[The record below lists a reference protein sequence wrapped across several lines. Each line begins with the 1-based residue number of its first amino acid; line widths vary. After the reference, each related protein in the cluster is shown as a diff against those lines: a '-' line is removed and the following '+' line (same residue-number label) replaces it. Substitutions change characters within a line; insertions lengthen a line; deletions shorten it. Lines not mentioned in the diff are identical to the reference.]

1 MANVLIVDDD
11 PYVRELLIEFLT
23 PYHYTLMAAETLSEC
38 LTLLPVGKFD
48 LILLDINLPDGNGL
62 EILPE
67 IRQSASAPEV
77 IIFTAEGSAAGA
89 KTAMDNEA
97 WDYILKPFSEQEIL
111 LNIKRA
117 LEFRA
122 SKKALQ
128 ARFESIFDRSDI
140 VGTSSKI
147 TTCLN
152 LAAQCAKTDTNV
164 LITGPTGTG
173 KELFANT
180 IHKNSNRKNAGLI
193 VVDCAALPEQL
204 VESVLFG
211 NVKGAFTGADAARDG
226 LIKKA
231 DGGTLF
237 LDEIG
242 ELPLAIQKK
251 FLRVLQERKFKQ
263 VGGTK
268 VIASNFRLISAT
280 NRNLDDMAKQN
291 TFRRDLLYR
300 IKTFHIELPAL
311 QECREDIKP
320 LTLHYIHKLCEH
332 HGFETKG
339 FKPDFLKMLES
350 YNWPGNIRE
359 LITSLEKAILANA
372 DASILYPNYLPQ
384 HIRLHHIE
392 TSIQNKSE
400 NNKIHKKTGSEINP
414 LSLQLPDKLFNPVQS
429 LKQVKKYTAVETEKL
444 YLDHVMRLSK
454 GDLEK
459 TCELAGISK
468 SRLYSLL
475 KTHQTLS
482 KP

>member
-1 MANVLIVDDD
+1 MANVLIVEDD
-11 PYVRELLIEFLT
+11 PHVRELLIESLT
-23 PYHYTLMAAETLSEC
+23 PYDYTLMAAETLSEC
-38 LTLLPVGKFD
+38 RTLLSVGKFD
-48 LILLDINLPDGNGL
+48 LILLDLNLPDGNGI

-67 IRQSASAPEV
+67 IRQSPSTPEV
-77 IIFTAEGSAAGA
+77 IIITAEGSAAGA
-89 KTAMDNEA
+89 KTAMDNEV

-117 LEFRA
+117 LEFRD

-128 ARFESIFDRSDI
+128 RTVETVFNRSEI
-140 VGTSSKI
+140 IGSSPKL

-152 LAAQCAKTDTNV
+152 LTAQCARSDADV

-180 IHKNSNRKNAGLI
+180 IHENSSRKSTGLI

-211 NVKGAFTGADAARDG
+211 NVKGAFTGADSPRDG

-242 ELPLAIQKK
+242 ELPLFIQKK

-268 VIASNFRLISAT
+268 EIASNFRLISAT
-280 NRNLDDMAKQN
+280 NRNLEEMVKQA
-291 TFRRDLLYR
+291 TFRSDLLYR
-300 IKTFHIELPAL
+300 IKTFHIELPPL
-311 QECREDIKP
+311 KECRGDIKP
-320 LTLHYIHKLCEH
+320 LALHYIHKLCEH
-332 HGFETKG
+332 HGLETKG
-339 FKPDFLKMLES
+339 FKPDFLKILES

-359 LITSLEKAILANA
+359 LINSLEKTILANVG
-372 DASILYPNYLPQ
+372 ASILYPNHLPQ
-384 HIRLHHIE
+384 NLRLNHIQ
-392 TSIQNKSE
+392 TSIQNQSKPNE
-400 NNKIHKKTGSEINP
+400 NQKRTRP
-414 LSLQLPDKLFNPVQS
+414 AMAQFSLNLPEELFNPVQS
-429 LKQVKKYTAVETEKL
+429 LKQVKKYTADETEKL
-444 YLDHVMRLSK
+444 YLAHVMNLSK

-459 TCELAGISK
+459 ASKLAGVSK
-468 SRLYSLL
+468 SRLYALL
-475 KTHQTLS
+475 KTHQPLS